1 MEMDVNG
8 ERERKR
14 GREGERKRER
24 ERGNVCMKTRDGV
37 GDWFLPWH

>member
-14 GREGERKRER
+14 GRKEER